1 MTTNTN
7 YSEHVSI
14 MKNLK
19 MADSFYE
26 VREPFKESFEKIY
39 EEAQSQQVTVSNA
52 KEFLNSLSKDE
63 LSTLQNYTRLVNDID
78 VDTLSDEGA
87 YNLLVHHYEKYDF
100 NNDGVIEN
108 GIAKTQSLIPQ
119 SMDSTTKQALVE
131 TFNSMDFGD
140 VMMASITMF
149 PLKIKIVNGDE
160 VVYSH
165 QSYTYEDI
173 KKNVETILDSRNQ
186 NYSSTEFKSTISSF
200 FELLTKNYNKIK
212 ENEAILEGLTKNT
225 KPNPLENI
233 TTDKR

>member
-39 EEAQSQQVTVSNA
+39 QEAQSQNVTVSNA

-63 LSTLQNYTRLVNDID
+63 LSTLQNYTRLVNEID
-78 VDTLSDEGA
+78 VDSLSDEGA

-100 NNDGVIEN
+100 NNDGIVED
-108 GIAKTQSLIPQ
+108 GIGKTQSLIPQ
-119 SMDSTTKQALVE
+119 SLDNTTKKAVVE
-131 TFNSMDFGD
+131 TLNSMDSREGL
-140 VMMASITMF
+140 MASMTMF
-149 PLKIKIVNGDE
+149 PLKIKIVDGEIAYAHHD
-160 VVYSH
+160 
-165 QSYTYEDI
+165 YTYEDI
-173 KKNVETILDSRNQ
+173 KNNIATILDPKNK
-186 NYSSTEFKSTISSF
+186 NDSTAEFRDIISKFS
-200 FELLTKNYNKIK
+200 ELLTKNYNKMK
-212 ENEAILEGLTKNT
+212 EDEIVLDNFTKNT

-233 TTDKR
+233 KA